1 MKTAEMNALKCLVFP
16 VFLSANGCMKK
27 KVPVTTNGGALFET
41 QEQSVREGG
50 FKTVTRVSGIK
61 MYFKSSSLLT
71 PTPGSGPITR
81 YPHPH
86 GLSLALTWKHE
97 QREMSQVS

>member
-16 VFLSANGCMKK
+16 VFFFHQWIYEK

-61 MYFKSSSLLT
+61 VYFKSFSLLT
-71 PTPGSGPITR
+71 PNPRLRSHHPPPAPPRTVTGS
-81 YPHPH
+81 H
-86 GLSLALTWKHE
+86 LEA
-97 QREMSQVS
+97 

>member
-1 MKTAEMNALKCLVFP
+1 MNALKCLVFP
-16 VFLSANGCMKK
+16 VFLSTNGCMKK
-27 KVPVTTNGGALFET
+27 RFQLQQTGGGALFET

-50 FKTVTRVSGIK
+50 FKTMTRVSGIK
-61 MYFKSSSLLT
+61 VYFKSSSLLT

-81 YPHPH
+81 HPHPH